1 MKDNKLKN
9 LPLGTSDFAVLR
21 YANEIYVDKSDLV
34 YELASTRRK
43 YFLARP
49 RRFGK
54 SLLISTFESLFTHGL
69 RDFKGLAIEKLWVE
83 ETKFLVV
90 RLDFSELK
98 FFSSP
103 EEFSRKFAS
112 LISRCFGTVGF
123 QYVDDDLNSAAG
135 QLSTWLQTL
144 RLSSLVVL
152 IDEYDAPLTSC
163 LNQHELFNAVRGQ
176 LSEFYAVLKSHDRA
190 LRFVFIT
197 GITKFNKMRIFS
209 ELNNLSDIS
218 LAPRFGSLLGY
229 THEEVQT
236 YFGPYIAKSA
246 EVLSIGQN
254 ELLDLLA
261 AHYDGFCFERTA
273 TQRVFSPWSL
283 LKFLN
288 FPSNGFDNYWYESGG
303 QPGVL
308 LEYLKSHSTLKP
320 EEYES
325 EKQVQL
331 DDLALSAKF
340 SLLEDKVLLAQTGY
354 LTIKAVRGTTVTLGY
369 PNREV
374 SVSMAR
380 LYAEV
385 ILDKKAINRAGEG
398 YLADYLERGDL
409 RAFVEEVNRIIL
421 GIDYQAFPLTSEA
434 SCRSA
439 LSIMVSSSSA
449 LITARSEVHNAHGR
463 SDLEIQTDKN
473 YWVLEFKFC
482 REHDSQESL
491 LQEAVRQMKT
501 RHYGKQLAKCN
512 LIRAAMVFSQKDR
525 QFTRWAEVS
534 G

>member
-1 MKDNKLKN
+1 M
-9 LPLGTSDFAVLR
+9 
-21 YANEIYVDKSDLV
+21 
-34 YELASTRRK
+34 
-43 YFLARP
+43 
-49 RRFGK
+49 
-54 SLLISTFESLFTHGL
+54 
-69 RDFKGLAIEKLWVE
+69 
-83 ETKFLVV
+83 
-90 RLDFSELK
+90 
-98 FFSSP
+98 
-103 EEFSRKFAS
+103 
-112 LISRCFGTVGF
+112 
-123 QYVDDDLNSAAG
+123 
-135 QLSTWLQTL
+135 
-144 RLSSLVVL
+144 
-152 IDEYDAPLTSC
+152 
-163 LNQHELFNAVRGQ
+163 
-176 LSEFYAVLKSHDRA
+176 
-190 LRFVFIT
+190 
-197 GITKFNKMRIFS
+197 
-209 ELNNLSDIS
+209 
-218 LAPRFGSLLGY
+218 
-229 THEEVQT
+229 
-236 YFGPYIAKSA
+236 
-246 EVLSIGQN
+246 
-254 ELLDLLA
+254 
-261 AHYDGFCFERTA
+261 
-273 TQRVFSPWSL
+273 
-283 LKFLN
+283 N

>member
-1 MKDNKLKN
+1 M
-9 LPLGTSDFAVLR
+9 
-21 YANEIYVDKSDLV
+21 
-34 YELASTRRK
+34 
-43 YFLARP
+43 
-49 RRFGK
+49 
-54 SLLISTFESLFTHGL
+54 
-69 RDFKGLAIEKLWVE
+69 
-83 ETKFLVV
+83 
-90 RLDFSELK
+90 
-98 FFSSP
+98 
-103 EEFSRKFAS
+103 
-112 LISRCFGTVGF
+112 
-123 QYVDDDLNSAAG
+123 
-135 QLSTWLQTL
+135 
-144 RLSSLVVL
+144 
-152 IDEYDAPLTSC
+152 
-163 LNQHELFNAVRGQ
+163 
-176 LSEFYAVLKSHDRA
+176 
-190 LRFVFIT
+190 T
-197 GITKFNKMRIFS
+197 GIATFSQTSIFS
-209 ELNNLSDIS
+209 ELNHFTDIS
-218 LAPRFGSLLGY
+218 LMSEFGSLLGY
-229 THEEVQT
+229 SHQEVQK
-236 YFGPYIAKSA
+236 YFSGYLEQASFQLGIEK
-246 EVLSIGQN
+246 EKLLE
-254 ELLDLLA
+254 ELTLN
-261 AHYDGFCFERTA
+261 YDGFCFERTA